1 MDNSPVMMEKPDD
14 LTLEEC
20 QEAFAMFR
28 IHKAKVSQGNFDLIM
43 TLANQGLWHICEQI
57 FGYLNYETV
66 ENCRKVSELWNESL
80 EIIAL
85 IAFLQEFGDR
95 DVENTNEKVSAIV
108 AGWKKAA
115 KEYGFQASLENLQK
129 VKDSLQNLLRE
140 NGECCKYPV
149 HEAAK
154 IGAVKLMEFILRT
167 SYDMNTKDNNG
178 WTAWHLACIYG
189 QTETAQLIT
198 EKILKN
204 WKEVGIDIK
213 AQDNEGKT
221 ALDLCGPWNQIKK
234 MLEKEYSQIDVTE
247 SVQNLNLD

>member
-80 EIIAL
+80 ERIAL

-95 DVENTNEKVSAIV
+95 DVERSPWEEELDPEDKVSAIFT
-108 AGWKKAA
+108 GWKK
-115 KEYGFQASLENLQK
+115 
-129 VKDSLQNLLRE
+129 
-140 NGECCKYPV
+140 
-149 HEAAK
+149 
-154 IGAVKLMEFILRT
+154 
-167 SYDMNTKDNNG
+167 
-178 WTAWHLACIYG
+178 
-189 QTETAQLIT
+189 
-198 EKILKN
+198 
-204 WKEVGIDIK
+204 
-213 AQDNEGKT
+213 
-221 ALDLCGPWNQIKK
+221 
-234 MLEKEYSQIDVTE
+234 
-247 SVQNLNLD
+247 